1 MNTFKEI
8 EIILNIFSD
17 HRGLKLKF
25 NYRKKTG
32 KLTNMWRLSHM
43 LLNSQWVKQ
52 EIKRKIKKNP
62 ETLKYTQIYETAKTL
77 LRKFIVITAYI
88 KKKER
93 SQINNLNLHLKKLD
107 KEKRQAKPMT
117 NPQLTSRC
125 CCCC

>member
-52 EIKRKIKKNP
+52 EIKRKIKKKP
-62 ETLKYTQIYETAKTL
+62 ETVKYTQIYETAKKV